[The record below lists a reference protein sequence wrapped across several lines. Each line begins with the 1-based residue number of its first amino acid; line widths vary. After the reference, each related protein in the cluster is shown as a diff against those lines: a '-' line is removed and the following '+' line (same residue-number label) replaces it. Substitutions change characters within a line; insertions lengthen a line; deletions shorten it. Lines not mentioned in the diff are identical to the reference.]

1 MKDAID
7 TFFYFVIYLNY
18 KQVFNL
24 FKASGG
30 VL

>member
-7 TFFYFVIYLNY
+7 TFFSFMIYLNR
-18 KQVFNL
+18 VFNL